1 MPKITIASLER
12 RILVLESEKQTLGGQ
27 LSINGE
33 FQLEAFKLLLV
44 KLKEEEQ
51 KLLLSLSSITVL
63 TMKAPE
69 PVVID
74 DVLWKPYS
82 VNHIDADGKK
92 FSFYIFAISR
102 EHAACVVDDIRE
114 TAWLGDEVVG

>member
-27 LSINGE
+27 LSINDE
-33 FQLEAFKLLLV
+33 FQLEAFKLLL
-44 KLKEEEQ
+44 ER
-51 KLLLSLSSITVL
+51 I
-63 TMKAPE
+63 MRAPK
-69 PVVID
+69 PVVMGG
-74 DVLWKPYS
+74 VLWKPYS

-114 TAWLGDEVVG
+114 TAWLGDEIVG

>member
-33 FQLEAFKLLLV
+33 FQLEAFKMLL
-44 KLKEEEQ
+44 ER
-51 KLLLSLSSITVL
+51 
-63 TMKAPE
+63 MKADEKPCVHDYYLHVVGDYIEPRALSVVKRMGSPE

-74 DVLWKPYS
+74 GVLWKPYS

-92 FSFYIFAISR
+92 FSFYIF
-102 EHAACVVDDIRE
+102 CN
-114 TAWLGDEVVG
+114 